1 MAFDALEEQHGR
13 RGGKEYLRILELA
26 AKESESRVDE
36 ALRTLL
42 HQSEESISAER
53 VESLLGVASSASR
66 SDVKIAAIDLSIFDR
81 LYTEVVQ

>member
-1 MAFDALEEQHGR
+1 MAFDALEEKHGKS
-13 RGGKEYLRILELA
+13 GGKQYLRILELA

-42 HQSEESISAER
+42 QQSDEPVSAES
-53 VESLLGVASSASR
+53 VESLLAVASSASPR
-66 SDVKIAAIDLSIFDR
+66 DVEIAAIDLSVFDR